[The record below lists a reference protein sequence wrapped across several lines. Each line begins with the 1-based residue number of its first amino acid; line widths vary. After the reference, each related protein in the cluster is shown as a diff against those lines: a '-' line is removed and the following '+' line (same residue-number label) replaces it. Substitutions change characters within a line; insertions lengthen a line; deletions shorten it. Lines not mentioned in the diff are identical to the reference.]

1 MLRNKVFLETEEY
14 DIYMFPIPET
24 VLKGKKFLCTVF
36 PRKSVKQWAL
46 SWMEKLHPCFDGRF
60 INDIRFYKEN
70 GKIMA
75 LVTVAE
81 KMQIAPHLVK
91 KHTAVYVHRPYKRRV
106 FAAKSPARKLLVVPA
121 FAFTI
126 GLAVLSGFAGH
137 GDSVETSSAAAAGAV
152 AKESVFAA
160 ENIASGVETV
170 IISDE
175 FEEPSASETT
185 SDAVLIAGAASCADI
200 QDAPPKVMGMTALG
214 EPAQIPET
222 PVIVETPAKLEK
234 VEPIL
239 ASVEQ
244 QDFAKADETSEET
257 TEEPEFIELTEPQ
270 EPSVP
275 KLSEPPFLDD
285 FLSLIFEAGGSL
297 SSFLWQ
303 TFPTASATLTLEGCF
318 PEDVYNSVEKIC
330 GESETSGSQFAE
342 TAVFPLLSFSSISY
356 KDNIPSFSLT
366 IDYSSFDLAP
376 AESKSQQGKT
386 SVPAAFR
393 QLIVETGGNVTS
405 ESIKPPF
412 ISGSVPVR
420 LLSAL
425 SGKVAEHFAKSPACG
440 ISQVAFDVSSVSP
453 LTKPDVASIFIHA
466 EFDNEKPVFF
476 PLENIASIYPESK
489 LAQIPLENDEVP
501 LPVQEQPASLA
512 FVQIHDAVKIGSV
525 CMEDGTYISF
535 YRRRDGKI
543 IKGDP
548 YEKQKEP

>member
-1 MLRNKVFLETEEY
+1 
-14 DIYMFPIPET
+14 MFPIPET

-36 PRKSVKQWAL
+36 PRKSVKQWVL

-126 GLAVLSGFAGH
+126 GLAVLSSFAGH
-137 GDSVETSSAAAAGAV
+137 GDSVETSSAAAVAGAV

-160 ENIASGVETV
+160 ADIASGVETV

-175 FEEPSASETT
+175 FEEPSVSEPT
-185 SDAVLIAGAASCADI
+185 SDAVLVAGAASCADI
-200 QDAPPKVMGMTALG
+200 QDAPPKETRKTAFG
-214 EPAQIPET
+214 EPVETPET

-244 QDFAKADETSEET
+244 QDFAKADETSEEALDKT
-257 TEEPEFIELTEPQ
+257 FYETSEETSEEPEFIELIEPQ

-297 SSFLWQ
+297 SSFRWQ

-318 PEDVYNSVEKIC
+318 PEDVYNAVETMC
-330 GESETSGSQFAE
+330 GESATSGSQFAE

-376 AESKSQQGKT
+376 AESRSQQGKT

-393 QLIVETGGNVTS
+393 QLIVETGSNVTS

-501 LPVQEQPASLA
+501 MPVQEQPATLA
-512 FVQIHDAVKIGSV
+512 FAQIHDAVEIGSV